1 METSAR
7 LRRAYQ
13 IKAAPF
19 ALCQSYREHLY
30 FRKSSQS
37 KKKKRKNKE
46 HTHTHTQTSHV
57 IKRPVLVT
65 PIFWVRPRETWSTS
79 VLSIGRR
86 RGVEMPLPHVYTE
99 DSGRECTFPGPKPTD
114 LSVSA
119 QKKQTTIFV
128 TDAISLDQPVLWS
141 NNYMLH
147 LLTCWQELSLLVYLE
162 DQFAP

>member
-1 METSAR
+1 
-7 LRRAYQ
+7 
-13 IKAAPF
+13 
-19 ALCQSYREHLY
+19 
-30 FRKSSQS
+30 
-37 KKKKRKNKE
+37 
-46 HTHTHTQTSHV
+46 
-57 IKRPVLVT
+57 
-65 PIFWVRPRETWSTS
+65 
-79 VLSIGRR
+79 
-86 RGVEMPLPHVYTE
+86 MPLPHVYTE
-99 DSGRECTFPGPKPTD
+99 DSGRECTFPGPKPTV